1 MIGENQLTNMVG
13 KKMNPKLK
21 IFLSFLKREGC
32 YETFKDN
39 YLNTEKHM
47 PACHSNLSFPM
58 FFEREIEYIIG
69 ASFFWHGRD
78 KIDWAD
84 INNKYLSMG
93 TKLGWF

>member
-1 MIGENQLTNMVG
+1 MNMVG

-32 YETFKDN
+32 YEAFKDN

-58 FFEREIEYIIG
+58 FFEREIEYIIS

-78 KIDWAD
+78 GFDWAD
-84 INNKYLSMG
+84 IHNKYLSMG
-93 TKLGWF
+93 AKLGWF